1 MQQIAVQV
9 VQVQMHVDAHVESL
23 VKGEDIGPTE
33 IGACANLDY
42 ESEDVAQS
50 VLTPYERFKRLG
62 TRTPISSASRGQR
75 RSFSLQLIDCAAE
88 TLSPIDVSIVN
99 CSITSVVV
107 GCHDVQFAN
116 A

>member
-23 VKGEDIGPTE
+23 VQGEDIGSTE

-50 VLTPYERFKRLG
+50 VLTPYERFKRFRA
-62 TRTPISSASRGQR
+62 RTPINFTSRGQR
-75 RSFSLQLIDCAAE
+75 
-88 TLSPIDVSIVN
+88 
-99 CSITSVVV
+99 
-107 GCHDVQFAN
+107 
-116 A
+116 